1 MPDRG
6 TSAGADPETPR
17 RTLGRMIAGYN
28 TTQLIYVAARLGLA
42 DLLAE
47 GPRPSEELAR
57 TVGANAAA
65 LRRLLRALVEIGV
78 LLEGEDGRF
87 SLTPLGEHL
96 RQAAPGSLWAAAI
109 CAGDTFY
116 RAWGD
121 LLESVRTGETAFER
135 VFGAPMFDY
144 LGRQP
149 ELGEIFG
156 RYMTGVSADI
166 AAAVAATHDFSPF
179 RTIVDVGGGHGTL
192 LAAILKANP
201 HAAGI
206 LFDLA
211 PVVASAR
218 RTLEAQGVSDR
229 CEPVAGD
236 FFEAVPEGGD
246 AYLLKWILHDWDD
259 EQAIRILRNC
269 RRAMGEE
276 ARLLIIETV
285 MPERM
290 TQGSAGACLDMHML
304 ALTGGWE
311 RTESEYRALLARA
324 GLQLSRVVPTAPS
337 AHSPLYGAIVSVI
350 ESVLAGPSN
359 DPSPGLPLSPR

>member
-1 MPDRG
+1 MPDAVTPPG
-6 TSAGADPETPR
+6 TDHETPR

-57 TVGANAAA
+57 TVEANAAA

-78 LLEGEDGRF
+78 LLEGEDRRF

-121 LLESVRTGETAFER
+121 LLESVRTGETAFGR

-149 ELGEIFG
+149 ELAEIFG

-166 AAAVAATHDFSPF
+166 AAAVAQHDFSSF

-192 LAAILKANP
+192 LAAILSANP
-201 HAAGI
+201 HAAGV
-206 LFDLA
+206 LVDLE
-211 PVVASAR
+211 PVIPSAR
-218 RTLEAQGVSDR
+218 RTFEAQGLSHR
-229 CEPVAGD
+229 CELVAGD
-236 FFEAVPEGGD
+236 FFEAVPGGGD
-246 AYLLKWILHDWDD
+246 AYILKWILHDWDD
-259 EQAIRILRNC
+259 EQAIRVLRNC
-269 RRAMGEE
+269 RRAMGEK
-276 ARLLIIETV
+276 ARLLVIETV
-285 MPERM
+285 IPERM
-290 TQGSAGACLDMHML
+290 TPGSAGAGLDMHML

-311 RTESEYRALLARA
+311 RTESEYRALLDHS
-324 GLQLSRVVPTAPS
+324 GLRLSRVIPTAPS
-337 AHSPLYGAIVSVI
+337 AHSPLYGAIVSII
-350 ESVLAGPSN
+350 ESVPAGTSTDASPVS
-359 DPSPGLPLSPR
+359 PSPER